1 MGTAESA
8 QLPHPP
14 TPLENTRPILPFFR
28 SLEVLCYFF
37 LHFNEAMHVFRVFSP
52 PRLLV
57 CFSYRYRQNITDNNG
72 SFRLGSHPFWTAFIF
87 LPTLPSPDICIQPC
101 PVLLSPPLVWHWIPT
116 FPTCASHSFFP
127 HLLPF
132 TIATQGAGDGD
143 SDLFGATGVSH

>member
-52 PRLLV
+52 PAFLFVSATDTGKISLTTMDPLDLV
-57 CFSYRYRQNITDNNG
+57 PI
-72 SFRLGSHPFWTAFIF
+72 PFG
-87 LPTLPSPDICIQPC
+87 Q
-101 PVLLSPPLVWHWIPT
+101 
-116 FPTCASHSFFP
+116 HSFFYLLCLHQTSASNP
-127 HLLPF
+127 ALFSYLLP
-132 TIATQGAGDGD
+132 
-143 SDLFGATGVSH
+143 